1 MKKWIKYGVLTLL
14 VLVLL
19 GGVALMVML
28 DSAIRAGTREGI
40 KFATQTETKLDKASL
55 GLLSG
60 NLKLSGMDIKNPQG
74 FEADSSFVKFA
85 VSEVQVQPKSLLS
98 DKIEV
103 EVVNLHGL
111 EFSYVQPA
119 EGKANYEVVMDS
131 INRLLPA
138 KEGEAPK
145 PQEKPQ
151 GKQKAIRV
159 GLITFTGAKI
169 HASVAQV
176 GGVTVPGGPVKVTVP
191 LPDFKM
197 ENLEVKDGMP
207 ELTAK
212 IIQELVVQVVKQ
224 APTIASEATKSFKSN
239 DAIKGAADTV
249 KGIGD
254 MFKKKK

>member
-14 VLVLL
+14 VLALL
-19 GGVALMVML
+19 GGVALMVGL

-60 NLKLSGMDIKNPQG
+60 NLKLSGLDIKNPQG
-74 FEADSSFVKFA
+74 FEAGSSFVKLGK
-85 VSEVQVQPKSLLS
+85 SEVQVQPMSLVS
-98 DKIEV
+98 DQIEV
-103 EVVNLHGL
+103 DVASIDGL

-119 EGKANYEVVMDS
+119 EGKVNYEVIMAS

-138 KEGEAPK
+138 EDGSAPK
-145 PQEKPQ
+145 EKPQ
-151 GKQKAIRV
+151 GKQKAIHV
-159 GLITFTGAKI
+159 GEIFFTGAKI

-176 GGVTVPGGPVKVTVP
+176 AGITVPGAPVKVTVP

-197 ENLEVKDGMP
+197 ENLQVTDGMP

-224 APTIASEATKSFKSN
+224 APAIGKAVAESAKSN
-239 DAIKGAADTV
+239 VDVKGVTDAA

-254 MFKKKK
+254 LFKKKK